1 MEISVKYVCFSNYND
16 ILEIKINSTV
26 SNENFITCILSN
38 NVELIQG
45 ELIKK
50 IKMNARIYS
59 YFYWFHLSNRNSFFS
74 SILKIMLDSGSAYEN
89 DEIKY
94 YILYSD
100 DVWEE
105 YIDDYELMEK
115 YFNSVDNQEN
125 INNVYDAY
133 IEGLCSNY
141 KIEDPYFILDDELSL
156 EDFSFLYID
165 DSNDDIV
172 EDDDENEEE
181 FETNT
186 SDYSYYEETNGYDI
200 SWLRMTLSDWDLNFT
215 LNSENLY
222 IKLKLMYQGCSGNV
236 LDDLQ
241 LYVTSCNGN
250 NIQPYGYISDY
261 GEIPRRIDIWNDN
274 ELHNLC
280 LAPVFPIKE
289 DSKYIEPGMR
299 FTFSYK
305 DLRNKYY
312 IRKTYIYN
320 GYIFGDEELFAYPL
334 K

>member
-1 MEISVKYVCFSNYND
+1 MKVSVQYVCFSNNED
-16 ILEIKINSTV
+16 ILEIRINTTV

-38 NVELIQG
+38 NIELIYG

-50 IKMNARIYS
+50 MKINDELYS
-59 YFYWFHLSNRNSFFS
+59 YYYWFHLAKKNIFNS
-74 SILKIMLDSGSAYEN
+74 SILKIILDSGSAYDN
-89 DEIKY
+89 NEIKY
-94 YILYSD
+94 YILFSE

-115 YFNSVDNQEN
+115 YFISVDNHEV
-125 INNVYDAY
+125 INKVYDAY
-133 IEGLCSNY
+133 IEGLCNSY
-141 KIEDPYFILDDELSL
+141 KIEDSYFILDDELSL
-156 EDFSFLYID
+156 EDFSFLDID

-172 EDDDENEEE
+172 EDDENQEE

-186 SDYSYYEETNGYDI
+186 SDFSYYEETNGYDT

-215 LNSENLY
+215 LNNENLY
-222 IKLKLMYQGCSGNV
+222 IKLRLMYQGRSGNV

-241 LYVTSCNGN
+241 LYVTSTNGN
-250 NIQPYGYISDY
+250 SIQPYGYISDY
-261 GEIPRRIDIWNDN
+261 GEIPRKIDIWSDN
-274 ELHNLC
+274 EFHNLC

-305 DLRNKYY
+305 DLRKKYY
-312 IRKTYIYN
+312 VRKTYIYN